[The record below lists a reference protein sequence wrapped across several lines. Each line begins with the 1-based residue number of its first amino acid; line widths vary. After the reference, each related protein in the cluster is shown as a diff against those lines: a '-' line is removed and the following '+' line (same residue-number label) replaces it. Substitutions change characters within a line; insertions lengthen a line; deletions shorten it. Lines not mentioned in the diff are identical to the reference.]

1 MLFELSKLRREKDQ
15 ILVERSE
22 YEASQ
27 LKKEKMDNENLNH
40 KLEFVE
46 EELKAVECE
55 LGRYET
61 ERVKLQKNVDN
72 LE

>member
-15 ILVERSE
+15 ILAERSE

-55 LGRYET
+55 LGRYEA
-61 ERVKLQKNVDN
+61 
-72 LE
+72 

>member
-1 MLFELSKLRREKDQ
+1 
-15 ILVERSE
+15 
-22 YEASQ
+22 
-27 LKKEKMDNENLNH
+27 MDNENLNH